1 MQNIMETIIGLLFIL
16 LPVIFKLIGKRFEQS
31 GQQDKARKVRE
42 IAQAMDGEDSPMHD
56 WEYFSKEVLGVDGEQ
71 QEEEILPQTS
81 APVPQTPVEAQPAF
95 TRKPMLQEEEPQKKE
110 EKIDPKKLVIYSEIM
125 KPKF

>member
-1 MQNIMETIIGLLFIL
+1 METIIGLLFIL

-42 IAQAMDGEDSPMHD
+42 FAQALDGEDSPMHD
-56 WEYFSKEVLGVDGEQ
+56 WEYFGKEVLGVEGEP
-71 QEEEILPQTS
+71 QEEEILPQTP
-81 APVPQTPVEAQPAF
+81 APAPAPKPHVEAEPAF
-95 TRKPMLQEEEPQKKE
+95 TRKPLLQEEEPQKKG

>member
-1 MQNIMETIIGLLFIL
+1 METIIGLLFIL

-42 IAQAMDGEDSPMHD
+42 FAQALDGEDSPMHD
-56 WEYFSKEVLGVDGEQ
+56 WEYFGKEVLGMSDE
-71 QEEEILPQTS
+71 PQKEDVPPQAV
-81 APVPQTPVEAQPAF
+81 APAPLLQTHVEAEPVF
-95 TRKPMLQEEEPQKKE
+95 TRKRMLLEEDSPKKG